1 MSLVIDSRA
10 AWIGIVTWLHEG
22 CGLDDRGNRIEN
34 LLREQIQ
41 QATEHANAVRA
52 RLTII
57 ALLLTS
63 ILFFVSQ

>member
-1 MSLVIDSRA
+1 M
-10 AWIGIVTWLHEG
+10 TWLHEG
-22 CGLDDRGNRIEN
+22 HGLDDRADRIEN

-63 ILFFVSQ
+63 ILFFVSR